1 MMTRFRTISVKGSL
15 RCVDKLG
22 KGNSFFCACLSPT
35 IARVPAHS
43 QTLLNPLPG
52 LCLRYQNWTVPLAHC
67 LMRIQNLPDQA
78 RGWAFLGRGHRKSYE
93 ARTSLTFLWNF
104 QSAWSFINKGKVTGD
119 TDREA
124 GKDRATGRELDFI
137 TSQQGARSHMTDL
150 HVHKISWLLCRE

>member
-1 MMTRFRTISVKGSL
+1 MTPHPTYMSVKSSRDPSSKYAL
-15 RCVDKLG
+15 DPFTPKPCSTLSQV
-22 KGNSFFCACLSPT
+22 CAS
-35 IARVPAHS
+35 
-43 QTLLNPLPG
+43 
-52 LCLRYQNWTVPLAHC
+52 RYQNWTMPLAHC